1 MLNLETLY
9 LLVGLSMVQIDDDA
23 LEHLLPGSDNAI
35 MDIAP
40 MEPLTAEASAP
51 TDINILPH
59 RHMLID
65 DEFVF
70 GI

>member
-9 LLVGLSMVQIDDDA
+9 LLVGLSMVQIDDEA

-35 MDIAP
+35 MDVSPI
-40 MEPLTAEASAP
+40 PLSPEAITH

-59 RHMLID
+59 AHMSID